1 MGDRGIEREIEARLD
16 ELGYELVELEQV
28 GSRARPLLRVR
39 IDRRQ
44 AAEGES
50 VTIDDC
56 ARASRALEA
65 YLDDLDEVGERYV
78 LEVSSP
84 GIERPL
90 VRPADFER
98 FAGREIVVKGT
109 RPLAGRARRLE
120 GELIGLEGPEDEARV
135 RIRLEDGEEV
145 AIPRAEIARAHLLFR
160 WDERT

>member
-1 MGDRGIEREIEARLD
+1 MGDRGIEREIETRLG

-39 IDRRQ
+39 IDRQ
-44 AAEGES
+44 EAAEGAS
-50 VTIDDC
+50 VTIEDC

-65 YLDDLDEVGERYV
+65 YLDEVDEVGERYV

-84 GIERPL
+84 GVERPL

-98 FAGREIVVKGT
+98 FAGREVVVKGT

-120 GELIGLEGPEDEARV
+120 GTLIGLEEAEGDTRV
-135 RIRLEDGEEV
+135 RIRLEDGDEV

-160 WDERT
+160 WDERS